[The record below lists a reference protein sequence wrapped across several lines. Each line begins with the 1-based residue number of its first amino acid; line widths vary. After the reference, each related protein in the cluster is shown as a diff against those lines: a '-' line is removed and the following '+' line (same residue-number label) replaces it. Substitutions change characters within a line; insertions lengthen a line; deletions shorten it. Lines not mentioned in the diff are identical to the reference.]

1 MPKPPSDKLFRL
13 IKRLT
18 TAEKRHISVLM
29 KARPGEYNKYLALFH
44 ELDTAT
50 QPDDVA
56 IRNRLYPDAV
66 EGKKYPELKAYL
78 YTFIL
83 KCLQV
88 YDEKRSVDQRIRHLL
103 HSVEV
108 LFRRGLYDD
117 CDDLLS
123 KIAKIAWLYEDFSA
137 SLEVLYWEKKLAYTR
152 MDVDFLH
159 HQLERLQNE
168 EQQAVRLLENA
179 AAYRQIFFQVYQVVK
194 EDAQHNTR
202 EQLKA
207 LFEHTL
213 FQSPDHALSHRAKVY
228 YFRALNLVHYVQ
240 KDYPAFHDTG
250 QQLLALL
257 DSQPHFLKIDLSD
270 YIATLSNLIL
280 ACGLLGRY
288 DAVNAHLE
296 KLQQLEPITLD
307 DKQKIHRQY
316 FTNKFVLCLYT
327 GAFQEARREM
337 QRCQQQALALG
348 PEAFESASFYFQF
361 CCISFGCEAYEDA
374 LNYLQEWQNQ
384 PKSVEREDL
393 QSLARILQLILHY
406 QLDNK
411 LLLESLLRS
420 AKRFLRKKNRFTAFE
435 RRFLKLM
442 RDLMCAESPASAHAL
457 LQKMF
462 NHMKHWRTDPAVQT
476 LLQTFDLEAW
486 MEGHLQNR
494 SFADVVRAKRKA
506 G

>member
-13 IKRLT
+13 VKRLT

-78 YTFIL
+78 YSFIL

-213 FQSPDHALSHRAKVY
+213 FQSPDQALSH
-228 YFRALNLVHYVQ
+228 
-240 KDYPAFHDTG
+240 
-250 QQLLALL
+250 
-257 DSQPHFLKIDLSD
+257 LS
-270 YIATLSNLIL
+270 LI
-280 ACGLLGRY
+280 
-288 DAVNAHLE
+288 HIS
-296 KLQQLEPITLD
+296 EPT
-307 DKQKIHRQY
+307 RPY
-316 FTNKFVLCLYT
+316 
-327 GAFQEARREM
+327 
-337 QRCQQQALALG
+337 
-348 PEAFESASFYFQF
+348 
-361 CCISFGCEAYEDA
+361 
-374 LNYLQEWQNQ
+374 
-384 PKSVEREDL
+384 
-393 QSLARILQLILHY
+393 
-406 QLDNK
+406 
-411 LLLESLLRS
+411 
-420 AKRFLRKKNRFTAFE
+420 
-435 RRFLKLM
+435 
-442 RDLMCAESPASAHAL
+442 
-457 LQKMF
+457 
-462 NHMKHWRTDPAVQT
+462 
-476 LLQTFDLEAW
+476 
-486 MEGHLQNR
+486 
-494 SFADVVRAKRKA
+494 
-506 G
+506 